1 VSSRAVDDELADER
15 RVVELASELLALD
28 AEAVAGGLRRAL
40 GTACEI
46 AGADEANLIAID
58 SPHRRVFQRMRWSSR
73 AEPEDGIGTWRDSGE
88 LFPWTRARVS
98 ANEVVHVPCVEEL
111 PEEAAEER
119 RVLLAEGVRSFLV
132 IPISEGKKLR
142 GILSFRCLGRDRQ
155 WSEAEI
161 ARLNLIAHVFSSALH
176 RKRSED
182 AQRRSEDRLV
192 AVAAHGQDVI
202 CEFALSGELIY
213 LSPSIESV
221 LGYSPEEIMAMSP
234 IELVLDEDRAGLSAA
249 FTWPDPDG
257 PVSRVAMVRVRH
269 KDGSVRWLEGEGSLY
284 RSEAGEKHVVA
295 VIRDVTRRQLERVKL
310 VEQLELEQLVTQ
322 VSRGFLRASTR
333 KVDEGISGALASAAA
348 LAGADRCY
356 LVASPDAEGESPRSY
371 EWSAEGIPA
380 RSPLTDEGSIARF
393 GRFRERIFAGELV
406 VVPNVAELSENAR
419 AEREH
424 FESVGVRCYLG
435 IPLHTGD
442 ELVGVIGFESLTRAV
457 RWSEG
462 QLAVLRLV
470 GELFAN
476 AVLRKRRELSQE
488 RSQGALEHQVQ
499 VERRVAELS
508 RDLVDMGSSEL
519 QSGIAASL
527 EGVAGLARAEH
538 SVLVLFEGASSPD
551 DLVLHEWWSESASL
565 SQRES
570 IDIRERYDWAEGK
583 LDSGDVYVVRSVDE
597 LPDSAVIERGE
608 MQERGVRSQLAIPLL
623 SGKTLIGVLVIE
635 SLGQERDW
643 SEETI
648 TMLGLAGDVM
658 IGAVRRNLAAAELR
672 DSQTQLLQSQKMEA
686 VGTLA
691 GGIAHDFNNQLAV
704 MLGNTRFILSQ
715 GEQPG
720 EVREALTDVVRAAE
734 HCAELTQALL
744 AFSRRTPVET
754 LPLDVKRLLGDVQ
767 DLLAPLLPAS
777 IQLDT
782 RVERGTA
789 WVEADRTQLQQVLIN
804 LVVNARDAM
813 PEGGRLSLIA
823 RNCQVDEAEATQLS
837 MQASGECVEMLVRDQ
852 GVGMSADVGNRVFEP
867 FFTTKDVGRG
877 TGLGLATAYGI
888 VQQSGGAISFESEP
902 GRGTT
907 FRVLLPAARG
917 RVAVRETGA
926 ALPAAAGTET
936 VLLVED
942 EPALRRLIR
951 RMLEGRGYRV
961 LQASNGEEGL
971 RIGEARLHEL
981 DLLITDYV
989 MPLMSGAELSR
1000 ALLGHR
1006 PELPVL
1012 FLSCYADGDVEEVAS
1027 RLGRSRFLQKP
1038 FNDDAFYDAVRGL
1051 LEDEV

>member
-1 VSSRAVDDELADER
+1 
-15 RVVELASELLALD
+15 VVELASELLALD
-28 AEAVAGGLRRAL
+28 ADGVAAGLQRAL
-40 GTACEI
+40 GAACEI
-46 AGADEANLIAID
+46 AAADEANLIAIEA
-58 SPHRRVFQRMRWSSR
+58 PNRRVFKRMRWSIR

-88 LFPWTRARVS
+88 LFPWTRARVG
-98 ANEVVHVPCVEEL
+98 AGEVLHVPSVDEL

-119 RVLLAEGVRSFLV
+119 RVLLGEGVRSFLV
-132 IPISEGKKLR
+132 IPISEGVRLR
-142 GILSFRCLGRDRQ
+142 GILSFRCFDRDRH
-155 WSEAEI
+155 WSDVEI
-161 ARLNLIAHVFSSALH
+161 ARLKLIAHVFSSALH

-182 AQRRSEDRLV
+182 AQRRSEDRLL
-192 AVAAHGQDVI
+192 AVAAHGRDVI
-202 CEFALSGELIY
+202 CEFSLSGELIY
-213 LSPSIESV
+213 VSSSIEAV
-221 LGYSPEEIMAMSP
+221 LGYSPDEILSMNP
-234 IELVLDEDRAGLSAA
+234 IELLLEDDRADLAKAFVAA
-249 FTWPDPDG
+249 DRDAAG
-257 PVSRVAMVRVRH
+257 SRVAMVRIRH

-284 RSEAGEKHVVA
+284 RSETGEKHVVA
-295 VIRDVTRRQLERVKL
+295 VIRDATRRQLERVKL
-310 VEQLELEQLVTQ
+310 EEQLQLEQRVTQ
-322 VSRGFLRASTR
+322 VSRDFLRAGTQ
-333 KVDEGISGALASAAA
+333 KVDEGISGALESAAA

-356 LVASPDAEGESPRSY
+356 LVATPDSEREPPRAY
-371 EWSAEGIPA
+371 EWSADGIEP
-380 RSPLTDEGSIARF
+380 RSPLTDEGSIGRF
-393 GRFRERIFAGELV
+393 ASFRERIMGGEPV
-406 VVPNVAELSENAR
+406 VVADVSQLSEKAR
-419 AEREH
+419 EERKH
-424 FESVGVRCYLG
+424 FEANGVRSYLG
-435 IPLHTGD
+435 IPLHTGE
-442 ELVGVIGFESLTRAV
+442 ELVGVIGFESLTRTL

-476 AVLRKRRELSQE
+476 AVLRKRRELARE
-488 RSQGALEHQVQ
+488 RSQGALEQQ
-499 VERRVAELS
+499 LLLERRVAGLS
-508 RDLVDMGSSEL
+508 RDLVDLASSEL
-519 QSGIAASL
+519 AVGITASL
-527 EGVAGLARAEH
+527 KGVAELAGADH
-538 SVLVLFEGASSPD
+538 SVLVLFEGARSPE
-551 DLVLHEWWSESASL
+551 DLVLHEWWAQHVSPAE
-565 SQRES
+565 RES
-570 IDIRERYDWAEGK
+570 LELRERYSWAERK
-583 LDSGDVYVVRSVDE
+583 LDAGEVYVVRSVDE
-597 LPDSAVIERGE
+597 LPDSADIERAD
-608 MQERGVRSQLAIPLL
+608 MKARGVHSQLVIPLL

-635 SLGQERDW
+635 SLSQERDW
-643 SEETI
+643 SDETI
-648 TMLGLAGDVM
+648 TMLGLTGDVM
-658 IGAVRRNLAAAELR
+658 IGAVRRKLAAEELS

-715 GEQPG
+715 SDQQG
-720 EVREALTDVVRAAE
+720 EVREALADVVRAAE

-754 LPLDVKRLLGDVQ
+754 LPLDVKRLLGDVR

-782 RVERGTA
+782 RVEPGTA

-804 LVVNARDAM
+804 LMVNARDAM
-813 PEGGRLSLIA
+813 PEGGQLSLIA
-823 RNCQVDEAEATQLS
+823 RNCRVDEAEAAQLS
-837 MQASGECVEMLVRDQ
+837 MESSGEFVEMLVRDQ

-888 VQQSGGAISFESEP
+888 VHQSGGGISFESEP

-917 RVAVRETGA
+917 RVAVRETGEA
-926 ALPAAAGTET
+926 RPTEPGTET

-981 DLLITDYV
+981 DLLITDFV

-1000 ALLGHR
+1000 ALLSHR

-1012 FLSCYADGDVEEVAS
+1012 FLSGYADGDVDDVAGGV
-1027 RLGRSRFLQKP
+1027 GRSRFLQKP
-1038 FNDDAFYDAVRGL
+1038 FNDDAFYEAVRGL
-1051 LEDEV
+1051 LERKD